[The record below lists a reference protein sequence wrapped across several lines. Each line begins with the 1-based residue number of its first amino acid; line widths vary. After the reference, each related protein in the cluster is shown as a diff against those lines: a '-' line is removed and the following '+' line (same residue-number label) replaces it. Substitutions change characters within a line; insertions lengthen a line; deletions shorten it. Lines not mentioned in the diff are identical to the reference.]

1 MFIENEE
8 VRDWILPSEYDHAEN
23 EARHL
28 LDSCDND
35 SNGSLSKEEIIR
47 NHDIFVGSQAT
58 GKIYCED
65 YFGWTKCTHLTF
77 LFQIGVMQSSDT
89 TSSKYYATFHVEYLQ
104 RQMTEFISQ
113 LLLTCV

>member
-1 MFIENEE
+1 MWKLITFLIENEE

-58 GKIYCED
+58 GKIHPRACRIA
-65 YFGWTKCTHLTF
+65 KAKINSN
-77 LFQIGVMQSSDT
+77 FQIGVMQSSDT
-89 TSSKYYATFHVEYLQ
+89 TSSRYYATFHVEYLQ
-104 RQMTEFISQ
+104 RPNLFLSYY
-113 LLLTCV
+113 